1 MPRFKEYDPRQ
12 SVMLTV
18 SFDRQILPG
27 TFEYALN
34 YIIDNKL
41 DLSIFNHKYKND
53 DGGRPAYD
61 PALLLKI
68 VLLAYSRGETS
79 SRKIEALCNENVLFM
94 AIASDTRPHYTT
106 IADFISSSPEEI
118 GKLFSQVLL
127 ICDDMGLIGKEM
139 FAIDGCK
146 LPSNASKEWSGTKVN
161 LKKKSKKID
170 RAVRYMLSKHR
181 DEDLKGENDVSI
193 RKREEKQIET
203 LLKASDKIDRFLK
216 NNDERLGRTGKEVQS
231 NITDNE
237 SAKMKTSNGVIQ
249 GYVGVSAV
257 DSKHQIVVSA
267 EAFGQGQEHGLLEP
281 MIECIEEA
289 FNDDEQSP
297 LQKGKVLADSGYCNE
312 KTLEYLEENNI
323 DGYIADN
330 AFRSR
335 DPRFKTAGEHKP
347 APTKR
352 QSSKS
357 RFTVED
363 FTVDIDQQTCVCPA
377 GKELWLK
384 CAKAKI
390 DSTIFMQFQGH
401 KEDCEQCTERSKCLR
416 SVNQKGA
423 RQVNVKLGSISKVK
437 TGPLERMKHK
447 IDSKVG
453 RHIYSMRLGIVEPVF
468 GHINDA
474 IGINRFNLRGKKKV
488 NGQWQLMNMLH
499 NLTKIHRFGLV

>member
-1 MPRFKEYDPRQ
+1 
-12 SVMLTV
+12 MLMV

-34 YIIDNKL
+34 FIVDNKL

-79 SRKIEALCNENVLFM
+79 SRKIEALCRENVLFM
-94 AIASDTRPHYTT
+94 AMASDMQPHYTT

-146 LPSNASKEWSGTKVN
+146 LPSNASKEWSGTKAN
-161 LKKKSKKID
+161 LKKKNKKID

-181 DEDLKGENDVSI
+181 DEDLKGENDISI
-193 RKREEKQIET
+193 RQREEKQIET
-203 LLKASDKIDRFLK
+203 LLSASDKIDRFLK

-281 MIECIEEA
+281 MIESIEEA
-289 FNDDEQSP
+289 FKSDKQSP
-297 LQKGKVLADSGYCNE
+297 LQDGKILADSGYCNE
-312 KTLEYLEENNI
+312 KTLEYLEENSI

-347 APTKR
+347 ATSKKL
-352 QSSKS
+352 SSKS
-357 RFTVED
+357 RFTVDD
-363 FTVDIDQQTCVCPA
+363 FTVDLNNQTCICPT

-390 DSTIFMQFQGH
+390 DSNIFMQFQGH
-401 KEDCEQCTERSKCLR
+401 KENCDHCTERGKCLR
-416 SVNQKGA
+416 SVKQKGA
-423 RQVNVKLGSISKVK
+423 RQVNVKIGSIAKVK
-437 TGPLERMKHK
+437 TGPLERMKQK

-474 IGINRFNLRGKKKV
+474 IGIKRFSLRGKKKV

-499 NLTKIHRFGLV
+499 NLTKIHRFGMV